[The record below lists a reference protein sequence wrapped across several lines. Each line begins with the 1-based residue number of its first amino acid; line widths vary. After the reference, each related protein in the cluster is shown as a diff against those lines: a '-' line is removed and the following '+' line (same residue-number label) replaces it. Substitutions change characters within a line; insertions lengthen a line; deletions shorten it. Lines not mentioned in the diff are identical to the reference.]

1 MYASNEIGTIQPIAK
16 IGAIA
21 KEHQVPFLVDAV
33 QAVAHVPVDV
43 NGLNAGLLSLS
54 AHKFYGPKGV
64 GALYVRKGTE
74 LASLILGGDQERGRR
89 ASTQNIAGIVGLAR
103 AVEICLQKMDEE
115 IKVQTGLRDR
125 LLNEVPKR
133 IEGVKVNGHLSRRLP
148 NNAHFSFDRIE
159 GESLLMSLDMAGMAA
174 SMGSACTSGAL
185 ELSHVLRSIGLS
197 DDAAHGALRVTLG
210 RWTTQEEVEVLLQK
224 LPEIITSLRV

>member
-1 MYASNEIGTIQPIAK
+1 M
-16 IGAIA
+16 
-21 KEHQVPFLVDAV
+21 
-33 QAVAHVPVDV
+33 
-43 NGLNAGLLSLS
+43 
-54 AHKFYGPKGV
+54 
-64 GALYVRKGTE
+64 YVRKGTE

-133 IEGVKVNGHLSRRLP
+133 IEGVKVNGHLSQRLP

-159 GESLLMSLDMAGMAA
+159 GESLL
-174 SMGSACTSGAL
+174 
-185 ELSHVLRSIGLS
+185 
-197 DDAAHGALRVTLG
+197 
-210 RWTTQEEVEVLLQK
+210 
-224 LPEIITSLRV
+224 